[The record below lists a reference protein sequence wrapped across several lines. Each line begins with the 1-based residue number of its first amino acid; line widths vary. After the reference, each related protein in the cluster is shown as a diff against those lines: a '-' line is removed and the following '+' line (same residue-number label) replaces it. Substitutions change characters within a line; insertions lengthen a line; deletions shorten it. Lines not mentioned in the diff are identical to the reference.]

1 MSALPA
7 QIPEFPHEP
16 VAVRPVPGAAVQ
28 LRAERRADLAQA
40 ESADD
45 KLGQDTVVLA
55 MTELFGVVD
64 AFVITSASNGRHVR
78 TLVEEVERSVKEAHH
93 LAPVRVEGL
102 GDATW
107 VLMDYGDFIVHVFL
121 QETRDYY
128 DLEHLWSGA
137 PGTVARRSQRR
148 RLGVDYVVAVVAV
161 AGMTCQR

>member
-1 MSALPA
+1 LSPGLDVHVHLP
-7 QIPEFPHEP
+7 P
-16 VAVRPVPGAAVQ
+16 AAATA
-28 LRAERRADLAQA
+28 AEA
-40 ESADD
+40 ADD

-64 AFVITSASNGRHVR
+64 AFVITSAPNGRHVR
-78 TLVEEVERSVKEAHH
+78 TLVEEIERSVKETHH
-93 LAPVRVEGL
+93 VAPVRVEGL

-137 PGTVARRSQRR
+137 PRVEWRS
-148 RLGVDYVVAVVAV
+148 AVKD
-161 AGMTCQR
+161 AG